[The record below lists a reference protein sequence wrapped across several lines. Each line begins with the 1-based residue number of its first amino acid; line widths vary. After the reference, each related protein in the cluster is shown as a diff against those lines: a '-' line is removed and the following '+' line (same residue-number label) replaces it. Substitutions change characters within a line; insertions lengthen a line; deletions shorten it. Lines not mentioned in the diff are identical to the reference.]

1 MNDPQETT
9 TSTPDK
15 NDNALLVADDVSP
28 NTMVKEAVANAMRQ
42 QQEQRKTQRE
52 EQEEKKEEE
61 ADDEEEETVVSASKR
76 IKLATADDR
85 DDSLKQLEE
94 LWSKEKVNDD
104 EKRREATKCTRDL
117 LENAINDMIQDGVR
131 AHHEWARTH
140 QQLQMA
146 QEDILAK
153 TREIERL
160 RSTDQKNRESIS
172 VRSISIFLRRFQTV
186 SMISLLSLSSFC
198 RISCA
203 RWILPMRRRRTNAK
217 PSSWKLVCEP
227 TCSTWRR
234 HETR

>member
-15 NDNALLVADDVSP
+15 NDTALLVADDVSP

-52 EQEEKKEEE
+52 EQEEKKEDE

-76 IKLATADDR
+76 IKLATAYDR
-85 DDSLKQLEE
+85 DDSSKQLEE
-94 LWSKEKVNDD
+94 LWSKEKVNED
-104 EKRREATKCTRDL
+104 ENRREATKRTRDL

-140 QQLQMA
+140 QQLQIA

-160 RSTDQKNRESIS
+160 RTTDQKNRESIS
-172 VRSISIFLRRFQTV
+172 VRSISICLRRFQTV
-186 SMISLLSLSSFC
+186 SMISLLLLSSFC

-227 TCSTWRR
+227 TCSTWRQ

>member
-15 NDNALLVADDVSP
+15 NDTALLVADDVSP

-52 EQEEKKEEE
+52 EQEEKKEDE
-61 ADDEEEETVVSASKR
+61 AAEETVVSASKR